1 MEELTQ
7 MIKDFFEDYKT
18 APLYGGY
25 SRNLKKKIQSKSQ
38 VQNEFIENIQM
49 LGRISCDKV
58 VTDKITSILKGL
70 E

>member
-7 MIKDFFEDYKT
+7 MLKDFFEDYKT

-25 SRNLKKKIQSKSQ
+25 SRTLKRKIQSKSQ

-49 LGRISCDKV
+49 LSKISCDQA